1 MALGLRRNPKQE
13 KHCLE
18 MEHHKNLQGEMPDR
32 HMNLNEMARGW
43 LGMEEP
49 VSLRGKLFHHRKML
63 ARHRN
68 WRGLVQQRSWNQT
81 MVHCMS

>member
-18 MEHHKNLQGEMPDR
+18 MEHHKNLQREMVER

-43 LGMEEP
+43 WGMEEQ
-49 VSLRGKLFHHRKML
+49 VSLRGKLFQHRKAL
-63 ARHRN
+63 AHHRN
-68 WRGLVQQRSWNQT
+68 WRELVQHRSWNQT